1 MTVGPPLQS
10 YCEVMAVTVC
20 SGSPSLPVLPLLF
33 TFTFQFEIPRP
44 PDQGKLF
51 ARFLNLNTEEK
62 PSDEEPLQYIT
73 IIGVLT

>member
-1 MTVGPPLQS
+1 
-10 YCEVMAVTVC
+10 MAVTVY

-33 TFTFQFEIPRP
+33 TFTFQFEIYSTGSAP
-44 PDQGKLF
+44 
-51 ARFLNLNTEEK
+51 ATRFLNLNTEEK